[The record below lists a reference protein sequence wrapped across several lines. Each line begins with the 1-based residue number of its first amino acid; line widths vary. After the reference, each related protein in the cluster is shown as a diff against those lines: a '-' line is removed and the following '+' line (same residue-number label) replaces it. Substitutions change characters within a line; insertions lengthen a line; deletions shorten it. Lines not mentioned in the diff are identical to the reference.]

1 MKIEQIQ
8 RSEETRLRANATYTK
23 VSADEGKKLINQD
36 YLDGIK
42 NRPIICIEAYLADV
56 DSPLDWAEI
65 TEAEAEEYQQKW
77 DKEQE
82 ELDEAERQ
90 KAQNGE
96 E

>member
-1 MKIEQIQ
+1 MKIEKIQ
-8 RSEETRLRANATYTK
+8 RSEETRQK
-23 VSADEGKKLINQD
+23 VSAYYIKISADEGKKLINQD
-36 YLDGIK
+36 YLDGTGCE
-42 NRPIICIEAYLADV
+42 PIICIGAYLADV